1 MTSRTTPRTLDSIR
15 RKLRWTNDDVDMMD
29 WKMPE
34 HFDANVICHDI
45 TYGPG
50 WVLLKGMFSEKD
62 IEMARERLLKNKTFE
77 DKEFEEHVGDF
88 LETDDRHNNFD
99 GLTWGLLSRGK
110 IFAKIATHPVILEIS
125 RKLLGE
131 NCRLSS
137 LAANTVRPG
146 KQAEKLKSHEIKR

>member
-1 MTSRTTPRTLDSIR
+1 MTSTPRTLDSIR

-34 HFDANVICHDI
+34 DFDANVICHDI

-50 WVLLKGMFSEKD
+50 WVLIKGMFSEKD